1 MTDEMVKWAMQQ
13 GGVTL
18 VALAAIAL
26 LYAMFR
32 EYVRETQ
39 DRRMCEA
46 KRTDTVVNALLQQA
60 TSNDRLRTSIDRL
73 IDIIDRT
80 LQSDIRDT
88 GNHR

>member
-1 MTDEMVKWAMQQ
+1 MDSELLKWALQQ

-26 LYAMFR
+26 LYVLGK
-32 EYVRETQ
+32 EYVRETT

-80 LQSDIRDT
+80 LQSDIRDA